1 MLQVIHFHNPY
12 YLNILLENKE
22 FANSKWNINHVMVGM
37 ITKQDNTVASSFV
50 CYTYIDVEE
59 G

>member
-12 YLNILLENKE
+12 CLNILLENKK